1 MDRDE
6 FEKEMAVREAR
17 QERLAK
23 AISDLFTIV
32 DVNGNGEIDHAEQA
46 KVMTMIHSMMLPR
59 WRWELSSIDTW
70 VANKSFEISKVKFK
84 ISESSNLR
92 TC

>member
-1 MDRDE
+1 MGG
-6 FEKEMAVREAR
+6 
-17 QERLAK
+17 ERLAK

-46 KVMTMIHSMMLPR
+46 VVTKMIHSMVLPR
-59 WRWELSSIDTW
+59 WRWELSSMDTW
-70 VANKSFEISKVKFK
+70 VANKIFEISKVKFK